1 MLTDRMAE
9 NVAQVISKVK
19 LLVPVT
25 TPTALPVKTV
35 AENTGRKQY
44 SKRVPLPAQPDNKK
58 LDLQQMLAAAAAAT
72 VAASEVLMS
81 RFRRPDNAKPLNAYY
96 KSPNALVTD
105 ADLASDRAISEA
117 LSAAKAPGRILS
129 EESETILTDDESLTW
144 LVDPLCGTVPYSTG
158 MDHWGVNVA
167 LRRDGDLL
175 AASLRLPS
183 LGIGLSASRGG
194 GVINKGVINKGEPF
208 TSSSPRE
215 KLSESTV
222 GLEIDGPDEWRQKLA
237 SGLEWIPQVSQINT
251 FASSAYPMAL
261 LCLGR
266 LPAAVFYGIEPV
278 HLAAGAMIASELGI
292 LVTDDTG
299 GAIDWSKDDE
309 LAVVVVGWPGI
320 HKQLIETMSG
330 GNAAFPAIS

>member
-1 MLTDRMAE
+1 
-9 NVAQVISKVK
+9 
-19 LLVPVT
+19 
-25 TPTALPVKTV
+25 
-35 AENTGRKQY
+35 
-44 SKRVPLPAQPDNKK
+44 
-58 LDLQQMLAAAAAAT
+58 MLAAAAAAT
-72 VAASEVLMS
+72 VAASEVLLS
-81 RFRRPDNAKPLNAYY
+81 RFRRPDSANQLNAYY

-117 LSAAKAPGRILS
+117 LKEAKAPGRILS
-129 EESETILTDDESLTW
+129 EESETVLTGDRSLTW

-183 LGIGLSASRGG
+183 LGVSLSASRGA
-194 GVINKGVINKGEPF
+194 GVIQKGEPF

-222 GLEIDGPDEWRQKLA
+222 GLEIDGPDGWRQQLA
-237 SGLEWIPQVSQINT
+237 SGLGWVPQVSQINT

-292 LVTDDTG
+292 LATDDAG
-299 GAIDWSKDDE
+299 GAIDWSNDDE
-309 LAVVVVGWPGI
+309 LAVVVLGWPEI
-320 HKQLIETMSG
+320 HQQLIEAMG
-330 GNAAFPAIS
+330 GNNGGREVLPPNVGGS